1 MDTPDGE
8 HLAVIDDILSEG
20 LAIMAGTYSLTSAGI
35 TLANQAVT
43 LVFLNPAAA
52 PALDLGFRRFWVGQ
66 SNNMA
71 SAQQRVQLNTQV
83 TAFPTLVSATPTKL
97 AVADSA
103 SIITGG
109 TAGAAGTC
117 GINASGEGAG
127 AKTIIW
133 ADTFNVVNG
142 WLLVLT
148 PEEQIEQASG
158 ATSGLGLHLP
168 AAPGT
173 LSNWAFGCTWIEG

>member
-1 MDTPDGE
+1 
-8 HLAVIDDILSEG
+8 
-20 LAIMAGTYSLTSAGI
+20 MAGTYSLTSAGI
-35 TLANQAVT
+35 TLANAVVT
-43 LVFLNPAAA
+43 LTFVNPIAS
-52 PALDLGFRRFWVGQ
+52 PNIDMLFRRFWVGQ

-71 SAQQRVQLNTQV
+71 SAQQRVQINTQV

-97 AVADSA
+97 AIADAA
-103 SIITGG
+103 SLITGN
-109 TAGAAGTC
+109 TTGAAGTC

-148 PEEQIEQASG
+148 PEEVIEMAAG
-158 ATSGLGLHLP
+158 AASGLGLHLP
-168 AAPGT
+168 VAATT
-173 LSNWAFGCTWIEG
+173 LTNWAFGCTWTED